1 MRSLSS
7 FLLFENVLDNLDQ
20 TNPFITQ
27 LSTQLFTPNVTIVQ
41 ENCGTMLGKKI
52 NIDLTVNGLVRM
64 DWNGTLNVDR
74 TIPETYRI
82 SKTDIQTWL
91 GKSIYST
98 YVRDI
103 HYCTSMGGVC
113 AACYAASLNTAA
125 PEVGSII
132 QIPNQ
137 YVTQVDSYLTT
148 TSSSYSHSIDAETY
162 DKITVYLDN
171 HPLDISEYSSDGS
184 TLTLNT
190 APAYGQFLTINY
202 IAVSNKPFLNYVS
215 NTFSGDLLGIEPI
228 SYQDLFLP
236 LSVIDRAIRGNNIEQ
251 LHDQMQALG
260 NVDQIYLDYC
270 SNVTNRIERAIL
282 TLILFTLYNDVQS

>member
-1 MRSLSS
+1 MRTLSS

-20 TNPFITQ
+20 TNPYVTQ

-52 NIDLTVNGLVRM
+52 SIDLSINGLVRM
-64 DWNGTLNVDR
+64 DWNGILNPNR
-74 TIPETYRI
+74 TIPEAYRI
-82 SKTDIQTWL
+82 SKLDIQTWL
-91 GKSIYST
+91 GKSIYTT

-103 HYCTSMGGVC
+103 HYCTSMGGIC
-113 AACYAASLNTAA
+113 SACYAASLNVAA
-125 PEVGSII
+125 PKVGTIVN
-132 QIPNQ
+132 IPNR
-137 YVTQVDSYLTT
+137 YVVHKDSFLTT
-148 TSSSYSHSIDAETY
+148 TSPFYTISIGADTY
-162 DKITVYLDN
+162 DYVVVYLDN
-171 HPLDISEYSSDGS
+171 HPLGASEYSSDGS
-184 TLTLNT
+184 TITLST

-202 IAVSNKPFLNYVS
+202 VAISNKPFLNYVS
-215 NTFSGDLLGIEPI
+215 KTFSGDLLGVEPV

-236 LSVIDRAIRGNNIEQ
+236 LSVIDRAVAGNNIEQ

-270 SNVTNRIERAIL
+270 GSVTNRIERAIL